1 MDLHD
6 IQKAGEVADQV
17 SVIIKKSGGSLVP
30 VYYKLEEILVDYRN
44 RGMDVDIVMP
54 ALFDVDFE
62 HNRTIPDGRSIWIAY
77 ADVLHDDL
85 CSPTGS
91 MHKLLESNTS
101 VSGTSIV
108 QLIMNKLN
116 LPEGSALLV
125 APIAASVLGLGV
137 NAFCMHHKEDKSSL

>member
-91 MHKLLESNTS
+91 MHKFLGSNTS

>member
-1 MDLHD
+1 
-6 IQKAGEVADQV
+6 
-17 SVIIKKSGGSLVP
+17 
-30 VYYKLEEILVDYRN
+30 
-44 RGMDVDIVMP
+44 
-54 ALFDVDFE
+54 
-62 HNRTIPDGRSIWIAY
+62 
-77 ADVLHDDL
+77 
-85 CSPTGS
+85 